1 MIKVAIERW
10 LKWTDFCLSNYLDG
24 VGELRA
30 LRVDHLDP
38 EGGNYCIR
46 SEGGDQDHDQGVRD
60 LGGLRVQDTPG
71 NCHQSYL

>member
-1 MIKVAIERW
+1 MDR
-10 LKWTDFCLSNYLDG
+10 FLSLNYLDD
-24 VGELRA
+24 VAELRG

-46 SEGGDQDHDQGVRD
+46 SEGDDRVHDQGVRD
-60 LGGLRVQDTPG
+60 LEGLRGQDTPG